1 MPEAL
6 TESYCER
13 CGTRYEFA
21 APAKMTPTRR
31 ARGLMAGFKNYVM
44 SQESLSDSLAD
55 AARQQ
60 EEELASKQLDAFH
73 SSFNFCIDCR
83 QYTCVNCWNDAA
95 GRCQSCQPLPAALPL
110 ADRFA
115 ATLGDVEP
123 DYAMQFPLDQAA
135 WPSLDLQEPRPEP
148 KWPELAPAPPM
159 AEVEP
164 EPIWVPEPEPVLVE
178 AETEPIAEAEPEP
191 APVLVEVQ
199 AEPEPVVEPVL
210 VEAETKPE
218 PVVVPEPIW
227 VPEPQPAPV
236 LVEAQAEPEPVVEPV
251 LVEAQAAPEPVV
263 VPEPIWVPEPQPEP
277 VLAEAQAEPEPVA
290 APEPEPVLVEA
301 DAEPEP
307 EALPEPTQLPY
318 RPLRPI
324 SDTFLHFPNAAGKD
338 EVPAAAAAAA
348 AADRETL
355 AARRAQLDLLGL
367 GDTGQGPVGPSKR
380 VVLPYRS
387 SGAAPRGADLQGTPS
402 ATAGGAF
409 WDASAREVAGAIS
422 QIGVRTCGHCE
433 LSLSASARFC
443 RRCGTPQSQS
453 A

>member
-1 MPEAL
+1 MQDTL

-31 ARGLMAGFKNYVM
+31 ARGLVAGFKNYVM
-44 SQESLSDSLAD
+44 SQDSLTDSLAD
-55 AARQQ
+55 ATRRQ
-60 EEELASKQLDAFH
+60 EEELAAKQLDAFH

-83 QYTCVNCWNDAA
+83 QYTCTNCWNDAA
-95 GRCQSCQPLPAALPL
+95 GRCQSCEPLPAALPL

-115 ATLGDVEP
+115 ATLGDVVP

-135 WPSLDLQEPRPEP
+135 WPALDLDERTPEP
-148 KWPELAPAPPM
+148 GWPELAPAPTM
-159 AEVEP
+159 AREEAEPVWVPEPEPALVEGEAELVAEPELEPAAERVWVAAEAELVAEPEVAP
-164 EPIWVPEPEPVLVE
+164 EPIWAPEPEPVVVEAEAEPTPVLQLVPEPVWVPEPEPVAAEAEPELVVAPEPEPEPVLVE
-178 AETEPIAEAEPEP
+178 AEA
-191 APVLVEVQ
+191 
-199 AEPEPVVEPVL
+199 
-210 VEAETKPE
+210 
-218 PVVVPEPIW
+218 
-227 VPEPQPAPV
+227 
-236 LVEAQAEPEPVVEPV
+236 
-251 LVEAQAAPEPVV
+251 
-263 VPEPIWVPEPQPEP
+263 
-277 VLAEAQAEPEPVA
+277 EPVA
-290 APEPEPVLVEA
+290 
-301 DAEPEP
+301 AEPEP
-307 EALPEPTQLPY
+307 EPEAIPEPTPLPY

-348 AADRETL
+348 ASADRDTL

-367 GDTGQGPVGPSKR
+367 GDTAQGPVGPSKR

-387 SGAAPRGADLQGTPS
+387 SGAAAHQAELQAVPS
-402 ATAGGAF
+402 AAAGGAF

-422 QIGVRTCGHCE
+422 QIGVRSCGHCE

-443 RRCGTPQSQS
+443 RRCGTPQAQS

>member
-191 APVLVEVQ
+191 APVLVE
-199 AEPEPVVEPVL
+199 
-210 VEAETKPE
+210 
-218 PVVVPEPIW
+218 
-227 VPEPQPAPV
+227 
-236 LVEAQAEPEPVVEPV
+236 AQAEPEPVVEPV

-422 QIGVRTCGHCE
+422 QIGVRSCGHCE